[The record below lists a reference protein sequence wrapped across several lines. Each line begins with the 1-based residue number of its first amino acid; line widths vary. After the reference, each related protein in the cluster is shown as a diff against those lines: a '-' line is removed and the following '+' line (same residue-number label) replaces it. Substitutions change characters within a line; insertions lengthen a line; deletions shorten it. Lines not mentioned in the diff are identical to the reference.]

1 MVSLLHLP
9 MSYEASHFIVILPF
23 CVYEIPPSAPAFL
36 KRPPWH
42 ISAHSYC
49 SVMVKRPRENL
60 SPCSKRPPF
69 PFFPSLVF
77 THKHASSPATGLA
90 FKKHSKTWFMA
101 FDSLHKGRAWSCP
114 RRRKGTIQPTLR
126 LDSCFADRE
135 VKKNVTYFQNNC
147 MVDWKTH
154 STVLN
159 FSDCVTHSCVR
170 F

>member
-23 CVYEIPPSAPAFL
+23 CVYEIPPSAPAFPI
-36 KRPPWH
+36 RPPWH

-77 THKHASSPATGLA
+77 THKHASSPPDW
-90 FKKHSKTWFMA
+90 HSK
-101 FDSLHKGRAWSCP
+101 S
-114 RRRKGTIQPTLR
+114 IQR
-126 LDSCFADRE
+126 LDLWLLTRYTKAARDLVRAVGKEQFSQHYGWIVALQIVRL
-135 VKKNVTYFQNNC
+135 KKISHIFKIIAWLTEKRIVPYLI
-147 MVDWKTH
+147 
-154 STVLN
+154 SRIASLI
-159 FSDCVTHSCVR
+159 R
-170 F
+170 A